1 MKKIG
6 IIVAMEKELRLL
18 LPLLQSSQS
27 IENEGFTFYTGTIS
41 GHSVCAM
48 KCGIG
53 KVNAALGCSALIRSF
68 GPELVINTG
77 VAGGTGAA
85 EVLDVVA
92 AESVGYHDVW
102 CGPGTTPGEAAGCP
116 QLFPAA
122 PTALEALKGI
132 ESIKY
137 GVMASGD
144 VFVDSPETVSRILEI
159 YPGALGCDME
169 SGALAQ
175 TCHHYEVPFF
185 CLRVI
190 SDTPGRVSDNGAQYE
205 SFWEAAPQETFHVL
219 TALLRN
225 L

>member
-1 MKKIG
+1 MKIG

-18 LPLLQSSQS
+18 LPLLTNEESLTQ
-27 IENEGFTFYTGTIS
+27 EGFTFYSGTIAR
-41 GHSVCAM
+41 HQVCVM

-53 KVNAALGCSALIRSF
+53 KVNAALGCSAMIRLF
-68 GPELVINTG
+68 EPQLVINTG

-92 AESVGYHDVW
+92 ASAVGYHDVW
-102 CGPGTTPGEAAGCP
+102 CGPGTIPGEAAGCP
-116 QLFPAA
+116 RLFPAA
-122 PTALEALKGI
+122 TEAINALKEING
-132 ESIKY
+132 IKY

-159 YPGALGCDME
+159 YPDALGCDME

-175 TCHHYEVPFF
+175 TCHHFGVPFF

-205 SFWEAAPQETFHVL
+205 SFWEAAPQETFEIL
-219 TALLRN
+219 TALLSN

>member
-1 MKKIG
+1 MRIG

-18 LPLLQSSQS
+18 LPLLDNEQS
-27 IENEGFTFYTGTIS
+27 IAQEGFTFYSGTIAR
-41 GHSVCAM
+41 HQVCIM

-53 KVNAALGCSALIRSF
+53 KVNAALGCSAMIRF
-68 GPELVINTG
+68 FDPQLVINTG
-77 VAGGTGAA
+77 VAGGTGGA

-92 AESVGYHDVW
+92 ATAVGYHDVW
-102 CGPGTTPGEAAGCP
+102 CGPGTIPGEAAGCP
-116 QLFPAA
+116 RLFPAA
-122 PTALEALKGI
+122 PAALDALSRI
-132 ESIKY
+132 EGIKY

-144 VFVDSPETVSRILEI
+144 IFVDSPATVNRILEI
-159 YPGALGCDME
+159 YPDALGCDME

-175 TCHHYEVPFF
+175 TCHHFGVAFF

-205 SFWEAAPQETFHVL
+205 TFWEAAPRETFEIL
-219 TALLRN
+219 TALLRE

>member
-1 MKKIG
+1 MKIG

-18 LPLLQSSQS
+18 LPLLDNGHS
-27 IENEGFTFYTGTIS
+27 ITNEGFTFYNGTIA
-41 GHSVCAM
+41 HHQVCIM

-53 KVNAALGCSALIRSF
+53 KVNAALGCSSMIRSF
-68 GPELVINTG
+68 EPQLVINTG

-92 AESVGYHDVW
+92 ATAVGYHDVW
-102 CGPGTTPGEAAGCP
+102 CGPGTIPGEAAGCP
-116 QLFPAA
+116 RLFPAA
-122 PTALEALKGI
+122 PDALEALNDIDG
-132 ESIKY
+132 IKY

-144 VFVDSPETVSRILEI
+144 IFVDRPETVKKILEI
-159 YPGALGCDME
+159 YPDALGCDME

-175 TCHHYEVPFF
+175 TCHHFGVPFF

-205 SFWEAAPQETFHVL
+205 SFWEAAPQETFETL
-219 TALLRN
+219 TALLRK